1 MIPESRF
8 LEWFV
13 AYESDCEEARAD
25 IDERFEQ
32 LLDRLELPF
41 DDEKVE
47 LLRDF
52 LFNGYEP

>member
-1 MIPESRF
+1 MNEEHFVS
-8 LEWFV
+8 WFATV
-13 AYESDCEEARAD
+13 ESDCEEARAD

-32 LLDRLELPF
+32 LLTRLELPF

-52 LFNGYEP
+52 LFNGYEPL